1 MNQEQMAL
9 SALGAYLITPSK
21 ITFLRRNENMV
32 FQVVDEQA
40 GRSYLLRIHA
50 PLTTAFQ
57 GERLRPR
64 AIASELLWL
73 EVLAEETT
81 LVLQRPVRSK
91 EGALVT
97 MIPAEQGE
105 LPCSLLSWIEADP
118 FPATPSPKQVERL
131 GTVLATLHTQARTW
145 SAPPSFV
152 RPVYDLAFH
161 RRQINKLAEGVDDGF
176 IREEDFALI
185 QEVLELILTTLT
197 ESQEPLLLTHAD
209 LWRGNLLVSA
219 TAVHPIDFSL
229 CGFGSPLFDL
239 GTCLPGIPAHLRP
252 LLFDVYQQ
260 QAMLPSTYPRLID
273 AYFLLS
279 RMGAYVY
286 LLPNAAEREWLK
298 ERIPR
303 FVAQE
308 CRLFLEEQALLLSGL
323 F

>member
-1 MNQEQMAL
+1 MAL
-9 SALGAYLITPSK
+9 RALEAYLIMPTQ
-21 ITFLRRNENMV
+21 ITFLRHNENMV
-32 FQVVDEQA
+32 FRVVDERA
-40 GRSYLLRIHA
+40 GHSYLLRIHA

-57 GERLRPR
+57 GEHSRPR

-73 EVLAEETT
+73 EALTEGTH
-81 LVLQRPVRSK
+81 LVLQRPVRSQ

-97 MIPAEQGE
+97 MLPAEQGE
-105 LPCSLLSWIEADP
+105 FPCSLLHWIEADP
-118 FPATPSPKQVERL
+118 FPATPEPVQVERL

-161 RRQINKLAEGVDDGF
+161 RRQINKLAEGVDNGI
-176 IREEDFALI
+176 IREGDFARI
-185 QEVLELILTTLT
+185 QEALERILTTLT
-197 ESQEPLLLTHAD
+197 EAQEPLLLTHAD

-219 TAVHPIDFSL
+219 SAVHPIDFSL

-252 LLFDVYQQ
+252 LLFGAYQQ
-260 QAMLPSTYPRLID
+260 QVMLPSTSPRLID

-286 LLPNAAEREWLK
+286 LLANAAEREWLK

-308 CRLFLEEQALLLSGL
+308 CRLFLEEKALLFSGP